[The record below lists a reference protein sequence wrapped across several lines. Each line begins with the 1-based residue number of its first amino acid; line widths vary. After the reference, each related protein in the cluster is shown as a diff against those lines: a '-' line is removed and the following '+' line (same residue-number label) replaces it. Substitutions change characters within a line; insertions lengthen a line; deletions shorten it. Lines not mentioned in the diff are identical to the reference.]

1 MKIMIDATPLLLAS
15 AGVKSVLY
23 HWILALR
30 EQQNGAEI
38 NVYPP
43 MPDIGSLRHDR
54 SVTGQ
59 WATARGIFMTV
70 ANQQLGAGFPE
81 KLARGMDV
89 FHCSNQVRRPPRKVK
104 LTATVHDLT
113 CWRLPEVHTA
123 ANVKADHLHA
133 ERVLKPADG
142 LIAVSENSRRD
153 AIEILGIHPDRIT
166 TIHNGVAE
174 AYFEDATPLAAP
186 RPYVLHTGTI
196 EPRKNIDRLLDAW
209 YLLPSHLRDS
219 YDLVLA
225 GPAGWAA
232 PATVARLR
240 SAPPGVRWLGYVPED
255 AMPALT
261 RGAALVVYPSLYEG
275 FGLPVA
281 QAMACGVACLTSN
294 NSSLPEVAGDG
305 ARLVDPLSVGEI
317 REALIA
323 LLEDP
328 DKRTAL
334 GRAGRARAEA
344 NYHWHTAAERSLD
357 FFRRVIGS

>member
-1 MKIMIDATPLLLAS
+1 MKLMIDATPLLLAS

-23 HWILALR
+23 HWISALQ
-30 EQQNGAEI
+30 ELGNGDSVH
-38 NVYPP
+38 VYPP
-43 MPDIGSLRHDR
+43 MPAIGALRHDR
-54 SVTGQ
+54 SVAGQ

-70 ANQQLGAGFPE
+70 ANQQLGIQYPE
-81 KLARGMDV
+81 KLAAGMDL

-113 CWRLPEVHTA
+113 CWRLPEVHTP
-123 ANVKADHLHA
+123 ANVKADHFHA
-133 ERVLKPADG
+133 ERVLKLADG
-142 LIAVSENSRRD
+142 LIAVSENSRLD

-174 AYFEDATPLAAP
+174 PYFAAVQPLSAP
-186 RPYVLHTGTI
+186 KPYVLHTGTI

-209 YLLPSHLRDS
+209 QLLPTDLREAF
-219 YDLVLA
+219 DLVLA

-255 AMPALT
+255 DMPALT
-261 RGAALVVYPSLYEG
+261 RGASLLVYPSLYEG
-275 FGLPVA
+275 FGLPLA

-305 ARLVDPLSVGEI
+305 ARLVDPRSVAEI
-317 REALIA
+317 RSALIE
-323 LLEDP
+323 LLESP
-328 DKRTAL
+328 EKRAAL
-334 GRAGRARAEA
+334 GLAGRARAEA
-344 NYHWHTAAERSLD
+344 CFHWRTAAEKSIA
-357 FFRRVIGS
+357 FFRRVVGA

>member
-1 MKIMIDATPLLLAS
+1 MNLMIDATPLLLAS

-23 HWILALR
+23 HWIRAL
-30 EQQNGAEI
+30 QDLPANDQVH
-38 NVYPP
+38 VYPP
-43 MPDIGSLRHDR
+43 MPDVGNLRHDR
-54 SVTGQ
+54 SVAGR
-59 WATARGIFMTV
+59 WATLRGIFMTV
-70 ANQQLGAGFPE
+70 ANQQLGAAFPE
-81 KLARGMDV
+81 RHARGMDV
-89 FHCSNQVRRPPRKVK
+89 FHCSNQVRTPPRRVK

-123 ANVKADHLHA
+123 ANIKADHLHA
-133 ERVLKPADG
+133 ERVLQVADG
-142 LIAVSENSRRD
+142 LISVSENSRRD
-153 AIEILGIHPDRIT
+153 AIEILGIPEERIT

-174 AYFEDATPLAAP
+174 PYFNAPAPPHTPK
-186 RPYVLHTGTI
+186 PYVLHTGTI

-209 YLLPSHLRDS
+209 LLLPTSVREA

-240 SAPPGVRWLGYVPED
+240 SAPPGIRWLGYVPEAD
-255 AMPALT
+255 MPALT
-261 RGAALVVYPSLYEG
+261 RGAALCVYPSLYEG

-305 ARLVDPLSVGEI
+305 GRLVDPHSVAEI
-317 REALIA
+317 RSA
-323 LLEDP
+323 LLELLDNAEL
-328 DKRTAL
+328 RATL

-344 NYHWHTAAERSLD
+344 NYHWRTAAEKSLE
-357 FFRRVIGS
+357 FFRRVAGS

>member
-23 HWILALR
+23 HWILAL
-30 EQQNGAEI
+30 QNLHAGDSVH
-38 NVYPP
+38 VYPP
-43 MPDIGSLRHDR
+43 MPDIGGLRHDR
-54 SVTGQ
+54 SVAGH

-70 ANQQLGAGFPE
+70 ANQQLGVRFPE
-81 KLARGMDV
+81 KLAAGMDL

-133 ERVLKPADG
+133 ERVLKQADA

-166 TIHNGVAE
+166 TIHNGVSE
-174 AYFEDATPLAAP
+174 AYFAGGAPLDAPK
-186 RPYVLHTGTI
+186 PYVLHTGTI

-209 YLLPSHLRDS
+209 HLLPAGLRDAF
-219 YDLVLA
+219 DLVLA

-240 SAPPGVRWLGYVPED
+240 SAPPGIRWLGYVPESD
-255 AMPALT
+255 MPALT

-294 NSSLPEVAGDG
+294 NSSLPEVAGGG
-305 ARLVDPLSVGEI
+305 ARLVDPLSVSEI
-317 REALIA
+317 RSALIR
-323 LLEDP
+323 LLESP
-328 DKRTAL
+328 AERATL
-334 GRAGRARAEA
+334 GHAGRQRAEA
-344 NYHWHTAAERSLD
+344 CFRWSIAARKSLD
-357 FFRRVIGS
+357 FFHQVVGH

>member
-1 MKIMIDATPLLLAS
+1 MKIMVDATPLLLAS

-23 HWILALR
+23 HWIRAL
-30 EQQNGAEI
+30 QDLQNGASI
-38 NVYPP
+38 HVYPP

-54 SVTGQ
+54 SVAGR

-70 ANQQLGAGFPE
+70 ANQQLGIGYPE
-81 KLARGMDV
+81 RLVRGMDL
-89 FHCSNQVRRPPRKVK
+89 FHCSNQVRRPPSKVK

-113 CWRLPEVHTA
+113 CWRLPEVHTP

-133 ERVLKPADG
+133 EQVLKQADG
-142 LIAVSENSRRD
+142 LIAVSENSRLD
-153 AIEILGIHPDRIT
+153 AIDILGIRPDRIT

-174 AYFEDATPLAAP
+174 AYFQDVKPLAAP
-186 RPYVLHTGTI
+186 KPYVLHTGTI

-209 YLLPSHLRDS
+209 HLLPSDLREAF
-219 YDLVLA
+219 DLVLA

-240 SAPPGVRWLGYVPED
+240 SAPPGIRWLGYVPEED
-255 AMPALT
+255 MPALT

-294 NSSLPEVAGDG
+294 TSSLPEVAGGG
-305 ARLVDPLSVGEI
+305 ARLVDPLSVSEI
-317 REALIA
+317 RAALIA
-323 LLEDP
+323 LLENP
-328 DKRTAL
+328 QERAAL
-334 GRAGRARAEA
+334 GQAGRARAEA
-344 NYHWHTAAERSLD
+344 HFHWRTAAEKSIA
-357 FFRRVIGS
+357 FFQRVIGS